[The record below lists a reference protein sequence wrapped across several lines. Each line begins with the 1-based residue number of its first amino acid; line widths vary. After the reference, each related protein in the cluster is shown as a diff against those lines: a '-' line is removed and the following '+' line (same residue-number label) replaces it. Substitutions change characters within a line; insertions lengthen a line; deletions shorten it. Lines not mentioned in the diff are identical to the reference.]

1 MAVKKLHC
9 MARLSCE
16 QVFMLAWKTDFVLN
30 VNELHQDT
38 ETQVPPALNELHR
51 SSVQTIAACMPLPP
65 TYDLHVAQF
74 YETVAR

>member
-16 QVFMLAWKTDFVLN
+16 QFMLAWKTDFVLN

-51 SSVQTIAACMPLPP
+51 SSVQTIAACMLLAP